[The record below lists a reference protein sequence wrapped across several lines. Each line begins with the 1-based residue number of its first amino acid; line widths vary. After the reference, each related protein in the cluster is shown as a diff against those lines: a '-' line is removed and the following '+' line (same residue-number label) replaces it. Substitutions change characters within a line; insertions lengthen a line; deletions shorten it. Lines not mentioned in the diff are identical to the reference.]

1 MFYSFAW
8 GIIADAKGKKFTIA
22 LTALCLTTTTLAF
35 GFSNNLYWAII
46 TRLLQGCCMGMN
58 VAVKALLCSIC
69 DDSNIAMGMTI
80 ITSSY
85 SVGLIVGPS
94 CAGKFEM
101 IKHTENF

>member
-1 MFYSFAW
+1 
-8 GIIADAKGKKFTIA
+8 
-22 LTALCLTTTTLAF
+22 
-35 GFSNNLYWAII
+35 
-46 TRLLQGCCMGMN
+46 MGMN

-101 IKHTENF
+101 IKHSR